1 MILTIFA
8 AATVLTS
15 SEPPIEP
22 QTLYH
27 QAVACTASLMLERE
41 TLDVRPSEAASR
53 PAMDSS
59 LPAWGM
65 VLRQFGERAGRNPD
79 QIDHED
85 IDKAQLFMR
94 QMRRSRPSAFIAHRT
109 YCQAMAPAGA
119 TH

>member
-1 MILTIFA
+1 MVPIALA
-8 AATVLTS
+8 ALFLTS

-59 LPAWGM
+59 LLAWGM
-65 VLRQFGERAGRNPD
+65 VLRQFGERAGRSPA

-94 QMRRSRPSAFIAHRT
+94 QMRRSRPAAFIAHREF
-109 YCQAMAPAGA
+109 CRAMAPAGA
-119 TH
+119 VH